1 MLVVLPLVLVRAALH
16 WPCDGPLAAN
26 PPTLWGNG
34 QIFASGAVGDDV
46 ASSVFVG
53 EKVGH
58 CMYSLHMGALHAVDS
73 ACPVRAACMDN
84 MFPLSEP
91 AGIAVTALIDAWPR
105 QLQSDTSRIHLSAD
119 FSSPTCMLPHSRSAL
134 TCRCNS
140 HSTATVLRDIR
151 YCQHKRL

>member
-1 MLVVLPLVLVRAALH
+1 MLVVLPLVLVHAALH

-58 CMYSLHMGALHAVDS
+58 CIYSLHMAGCP
-73 ACPVRAACMDN
+73 ACCG
-84 MFPLSEP
+84 FKCLSVLD
-91 AGIAVTALIDAWPR
+91 GQHV
-105 QLQSDTSRIHLSAD
+105 
-119 FSSPTCMLPHSRSAL
+119 SS
-134 TCRCNS
+134 
-140 HSTATVLRDIR
+140 V
-151 YCQHKRL
+151 

>member
-1 MLVVLPLVLVRAALH
+1 MLVVLPLVLVHAALH

-58 CMYSLHMGALHAVDS
+58 CIRLTAYGGVPCLRAVDS
-73 ACPVRAACMDN
+73 NACPCWMDN

-91 AGIAVTALIDAWPR
+91 AGIAVTALMTPGRA
-105 QLQSDTSRIHLSAD
+105 S
-119 FSSPTCMLPHSRSAL
+119 CNL
-134 TCRCNS
+134 TLL
-140 HSTATVLRDIR
+140 A
-151 YCQHKRL
+151 